1 MHADMAKQIFK
12 LDTFDK
18 SIHNVLRQAAKNG
31 FVFPEFYGDYYG
43 NCAVN
48 MACGWCKLSQ
58 GKWGPEQ
65 GIEIGSFEPIFL
77 SDHLISK
84 GINSFTKFEN
94 HVKEIEEDFWGKRF
108 ADYAT
113 WKDRWYKTYK
123 KYGYIDLLTGFR
135 CSGVMSRNEVI
146 NTPVQGAAFHC
157 LLWSFIELD
166 KALKD
171 LDTKLIGQIHDS
183 MILDVHPDELDK
195 VIEMVHQIT
204 CVKLPK
210 AWEWI
215 ITPMDVEM
223 EICPVDGSWMEKSKI
238 NFV

>member
-12 LDTFDK
+12 LDKFDK

-31 FVFPEFYGDYYG
+31 FVFPEFYGDYFG

-48 MACGWCKLSQ
+48 MACGWCKLPQ
-58 GKWGPEQ
+58 AKWKDGQ
-65 GIEIGSFEPIFL
+65 GIEVDSTYISN
-77 SDHLISK
+77 HLISK

-157 LLWSFIELD
+157 LLWCFIELD

-171 LDTKLIGQIHDS
+171 MDTKLIGQIHDS
-183 MILDVHPDELDK
+183 MILDVHPDEMDK